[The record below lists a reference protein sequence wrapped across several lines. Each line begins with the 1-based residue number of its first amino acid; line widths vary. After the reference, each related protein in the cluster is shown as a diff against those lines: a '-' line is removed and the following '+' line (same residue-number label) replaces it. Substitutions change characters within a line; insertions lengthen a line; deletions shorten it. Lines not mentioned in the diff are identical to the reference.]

1 VRRSVTLIEIIFS
14 IVIIG
19 IAMVAIPTILSQTMK
34 SNEFSL
40 DQEALLAGATK
51 MGNILTYEWD
61 ENNTGPQE
69 LKYVLD
75 VINGDNELNR
85 YPNINSI
92 HRVGHF
98 IGQDRRRFDP
108 SLNYASNTLGSEE
121 TQPDDIDDFN
131 GKQSTLITNVQS
143 DSDYVKEFT
152 FTTKI
157 IYVEDNASYLQN
169 RIGYSFPITSHTGST
184 NIKMV
189 EVKIVDKQNSEQI
202 ATLRSYATNI
212 GSTKLLSRIFN

>member
-1 VRRSVTLIEIIFS
+1 VRRSATLIEMIFS

-19 IAMVAIPTILSQTMK
+19 IAMVAIPTILSQAMK
-34 SNEFSL
+34 SNEFSIN
-40 DQEALLAGATK
+40 QEALLAGATK
-51 MGNILTYEWD
+51 IGNILTYEWD
-61 ENNTGPQE
+61 ENNTGSQA

-75 VINGDNELNR
+75 VANGDNELNR
-85 YPNINSI
+85 HPDINST

-98 IGQDRRRFDP
+98 IGQNRRRFAP

-121 TQPDDIDDFN
+121 AQPDDIDDFN
-131 GKQSTLITNVQS
+131 GKETTLITNVQS
-143 DSDYVKEFT
+143 NSDYVKEFK

-157 IYVEDNASYLQN
+157 IYVEDDASYFQN
-169 RIGYSFPITSHTGST
+169 KIGYDFPIITSHTGST

-189 EVKIVDKQNSEQI
+189 EVKIVDKQNDELI

-212 GSTKLLSRIFN
+212 GSTKLLSRIF

>member
-1 VRRSVTLIEIIFS
+1 VRRSIALIEIIFS

-19 IAMVAIPTILSQTMK
+19 IAMVAIPAILYQAMK
-34 SNEFSL
+34 SNEFSIN
-40 DQEALLAGATK
+40 QEALLAGATK
-51 MGNILTYEWD
+51 IGNILTYEWD
-61 ENNTGPQE
+61 ENNTGSQA

-75 VINGDNELNR
+75 VTNGDNELNR
-85 YPNINSI
+85 YPNVNST

-98 IGQDRRRFDP
+98 IEQNRRKFDP

-121 TQPDDIDDFN
+121 AQPDDIDDFN

-157 IYVEDNASYLQN
+157 IYVEDDTSYLQN
-169 RIGYSFPITSHTGST
+169 NIKYSFPITSHTGST

-189 EVKIVDKQNSEQI
+189 EVKIVDKQNDEI
-202 ATLRSYATNI
+202 ITIFRSYATNI
-212 GSTKLLSRIFN
+212 GSTKLLNRTF